1 MLNYVMGLTFISE
14 GAIPFTVAK
23 PKVLVPANIIGGAI
37 TGLIIGIFSV
47 SIAAPHGGILTI
59 ALAKADFY
67 GQISNSGLQIGLGVV
82 LFIVAI
88 LAGSIVG
95 MFMIVLLN
103 KIYNAKGDD
112 QSGAPKTSIKEK
124 KRKTN
129 HKLMHVEKEFANK
142 VQNVFQTQAF

>member
-88 LAGSIVG
+88 LAGSIAG

-112 QSGAPKTSIKEK
+112 QSGTPKTSIKEK

-142 VQNVFQTQAF
+142 VQNVFQIQAF